1 MGCAGFQGPEFVPF
15 RNVKKHISYPLKTL
29 FKGQDRTPDPV
40 IAHRLAAVG
49 YGSACVDLA
58 LKKGFLCQPARWPP
72 LGCGDQ
78 RAGRRPTHRARRLC
92 AAASAQLG
100 APREPS
106 RLREW
111 PSHSRS
117 REGPPG
123 RATRKRLP
131 CAPPH
136 MGVRCAGWQG
146 VWGKGGSQSHPG
158 KPQAP
163 SRSPHSRA
171 RQQPQTAGRNQVKR
185 EASGELRSPHRDD
198 ANIHVHEE
206 GRRIGNHFKRS
217 YQA

>member
-1 MGCAGFQGPEFVPF
+1 MAIGCAGFQGPEFVPF
-15 RNVKKHISYPLKTL
+15 KSVKKHISYPLKTL
-29 FKGQDRTPDPV
+29 FSKGQDRTPDPA

-49 YGSACVDLA
+49 YGSACVGLA

-123 RATRKRLP
+123 RATWKRLP
-131 CAPPH
+131 CAPPPWGSDAQADRGCGEG
-136 MGVRCAGWQG
+136 GVAE
-146 VWGKGGSQSHPG
+146 
-158 KPQAP
+158 P
-163 SRSPHSRA
+163 S
-171 RQQPQTAGRNQVKR
+171 
-185 EASGELRSPHRDD
+185 
-198 ANIHVHEE
+198 
-206 GRRIGNHFKRS
+206 
-217 YQA
+217 